1 MKIMQQLLGYIAI
14 ISLIIAFVAIVALF
28 GWVFLAAMDIILLF
42 IVYFL
47 LLIILNNKKKIEL
60 NFKLSFFDI
69 N

>member
-1 MKIMQQLLGYIAI
+1 MKIMQQLLGYIAV

-47 LLIILNNKKKIEL
+47 LLIILNNKKK
-60 NFKLSFFDI
+60 
-69 N
+69 